1 MTAQD
6 DGWLRRWVG
15 GRRRDEADPGPG
27 GAVELPSQEELLSR
41 LQSVVDDNRRLT
53 LAHETQ
59 ERRIADLESRLQ
71 DSVVHERQAGVL
83 NAELKTQQRST
94 RAALAAAE
102 QTRRQKDVL
111 LRKVD
116 ALQKELHEVSVRA
129 ETHEASLANLS
140 TRLGP
145 LREQVRRTQKELAF
159 HRAQLDEERVARR
172 DAQERLEAGKDRVDE
187 LERELA
193 TTRATAE
200 RLDML
205 RRSQL
210 QRVFGPDG
218 AALVESLPDRPDSP

>member
-15 GRRRDEADPGPG
+15 GRRRDEASEP
-27 GAVELPSQEELLSR
+27 VELPSQEELLAR
-41 LQSVVDDNRRLT
+41 LRSAVDDNHRLN
-53 LAHETQ
+53 LAHENQ
-59 ERRIADLESRLQ
+59 KRRIADLESRLQ

-111 LRKVD
+111 LRKVE
-116 ALQKELHEVSVRA
+116 ALQHELREASERA
-129 ETHEASLANLS
+129 QANEASLANLS

-145 LREQVRRTQKELAF
+145 LREQARRTQKELAF
-159 HRAQLDEERVARR
+159 YREQLDEERTVRK
-172 DAQERLEAGKDRVDE
+172 DAQERLQGHKDRVDE

-193 TTRATAE
+193 TARATTEAVDA
-200 RLDML
+200 RH
-205 RRSQL
+205 RRQL
-210 QRVFGPDG
+210 QRVFGRDG
-218 AALVESLPDRPDSP
+218 GALIESLPDRPDSP